1 MNLTVY
7 ENIVHGLINTPYED
21 AAPEKKREMVEE
33 AAKAANAY
41 NFIEKLPEKWETRL
55 GERGGLVSG
64 GQKQRICIA
73 RALISNPSILLL
85 DEATSALDT
94 TSEKLVQ
101 EALDKASTGRTTSK
115 QSLIPQDARADPL

>member
-1 MNLTVY
+1 MSLVFSQEPVLMNLTVY

-21 AAPEKKREMVEE
+21 ASPEKKREMVEE

-64 GQKQRICIA
+64 GV
-73 RALISNPSILLL
+73 SSL
-85 DEATSALDT
+85 DHT
-94 TSEKLVQ
+94 
-101 EALDKASTGRTTSK
+101 
-115 QSLIPQDARADPL
+115 